1 MKPRRCRA
9 PHAYRPPLAVLALVL
24 VAFAAACEVSST
36 EAAGE
41 ARAAG
46 APPPTAAAAS
56 PTRAAEPEPT
66 PTATTAPPHV
76 PYRPDGSPVGS
87 PTRSVAGSASSSP
100 PWIAAPCRPDIYDYW
115 MLWRNFLQWHPDG
128 SELLVTHGPRLY
140 AVAADGSDA
149 RTVARGETPQGYGS
163 MISFDLSPDGRQL
176 VFAGCDYARP
186 DVQLRGEPDDY
197 LGYQYELARLGPKI
211 GEPVRLTSNHEFD
224 GFPAWSPDGQRIAF
238 LTVLLTDQLLGARYV
253 GARWLSVMAA
263 DGTGLRIVVRVEAP
277 ARARYRG
284 LALVAPAWSPDGR
297 RLAFAAADAD
307 GRVGIYVVRVDGANK
322 LRLRDLQPL
331 VTDAVSGPAWSPDGR
346 RLVYA
351 RLVDDLLGLYTVRVD
366 GADEAEV
373 VTIDWLLNDARHLI
387 PPAQEFGLVRNL
399 AWSPDGAR
407 LLYSYGAATCVVSA
421 DGELLGRTQVMPHAP
436 SFGRWDCVLTATD
449 ESEQRWPPWVTD
461 YPPGWYMRSKEA
473 DTSAVW
479 SPDGQRIAFFRSE
492 GHIDIRSWGDTADEY
507 PAGTTVYLFTMAP
520 DGSDARELARI
531 GSKGP
536 VLPEQPPGDD
546 RSDR

>member
-1 MKPRRCRA
+1 MTRCMRRIARWQ
-9 PHAYRPPLAVLALVL
+9 LAVRLVPALALVAA
-24 VAFAAACEVSST
+24 VAACQASSVAESRRDRTAAA
-36 EAAGE
+36 
-41 ARAAG
+41 
-46 APPPTAAAAS
+46 APPPTATVASPAAS
-56 PTRAAEPEPT
+56 PTPSAKPEPT

-76 PYRPDGSPVGS
+76 SYRPDGSPVGS
-87 PTRSVAGSASSSP
+87 PTRSVAGAASTFP
-100 PWIAAPCRPDIYDYW
+100 PWRAAPCRPDIDALW

-238 LTVLLTDQLLGARYV
+238 LTVLLTDQLLDAHYV

-366 GADEAEV
+366 GADEAEI
-373 VTIDWLLNDARHLI
+373 VTVDWLLNDARHLL
-387 PPAQEFGLVRNL
+387 PPAQDFGLVRNL

-421 DGELLGRTQVMPHAP
+421 DGELLGRTWVMPHAP

-449 ESEQRWPPWVTD
+449 ESDQQWHPWVTD
-461 YPPGWYMRSKEA
+461 YPPGWYRRSKEA

-479 SPDGQRIAFFRSE
+479 SPDGERIAF
-492 GHIDIRSWGDTADEY
+492 IWSWGYIGDDYPDDTVIDLY
-507 PAGTTVYLFTMAP
+507 TMAP
-520 DGSDARELARI
+520 DGSDLRRVAGIEA
-531 GSKGP
+531 KGP
-536 VLPEQPPGDD
+536 VLPKPPPGDD

>member
-24 VAFAAACEVSST
+24 VAFAAACVVSST

-41 ARAAG
+41 DRAAG

-56 PTRAAEPEPT
+56 PTRSAKPEPT
-66 PTATTAPPHV
+66 PTATTAPPNV
-76 PYRPDGSPVGS
+76 SYRPVGS
-87 PTRSVAGSASSSP
+87 PTRSVSRPSSSSP

-149 RTVARGETPQGYGS
+149 RTVARGETPQGYSS
-163 MISFDLSPDGRQL
+163 MISFDLSPDGRQV

-238 LTVLLTDQLLGARYV
+238 LTVLLTDQLLDAHYV

-307 GRVGIYVVRVDGANK
+307 GRVGIYVVPVDGAKK

-351 RLVDDLLGLYTVRVD
+351 RLVDDLLGLYTVGVD
-366 GADEAEV
+366 GADEAEI
-373 VTIDWLLNDARHLI
+373 VTVDRLLNDTRHLR

-399 AWSPDGAR
+399 AWSPDVAR

-421 DGELLGRTQVMPHAP
+421 DGELLGRTQVMPLAP

-449 ESEQRWPPWVTD
+449 ESEQRWHPWVTD

-473 DTSAVW
+473 DSSAVW
-479 SPDGQRIAFFRSE
+479 SPDGKRIAFIWSRGYIGF
-492 GHIDIRSWGDTADEY
+492 DYPDDTVIILY
-507 PAGTTVYLFTMAP
+507 TVAP
-520 DGSDARELARI
+520 DGSDLRRVAGIEAT
-531 GSKGP
+531 GP
-536 VLPEQPPGDD
+536 VLPEPPPGDD